1 LTTKEKSSNPIGEH
15 KIIEIIQRHLTLP
28 KMPVPFGDDVSAIQI
43 DEKNVAVLKTDMLVG
58 KTDAPKQMNLY
69 QAAKKAIVM
78 NVSDFAAKGVQPMAS
93 LVSLGLPRGFN
104 KKNVEN
110 LASGLNDGAQEYG
123 MYVIGGDT
131 NESSDLVISISLFG
145 ISEKSNLMLRNGAKA
160 DDILAVS
167 GLFGESA
174 AGLRLLSDQSLIAS
188 KKLRSQLTKAVLEP
202 NARLRE
208 GISLGKTRAVTASID
223 SSDGLAWS
231 LHEIAKSSG
240 VGFVLNKIP
249 TSNEAKRF
257 AKLNALNAENLALY
271 GGEEYELII
280 TIKPDKWAQ
289 ANSAVEKAGGK
300 LLQIGKATQ
309 KKGVYLETDGKQSR
323 IEPRGWEH
331 FASKT

>member
-1 LTTKEKSSNPIGEH
+1 
-15 KIIEIIQRHLTLP
+15 
-28 KMPVPFGDDVSAIQI
+28 MPVPFGDDISAIQI

-58 KTDAPKQMNLY
+58 KTDIPKQMNLY

-93 LVSLGLPRGFN
+93 LVSLGLPKGLN
-104 KKNVEN
+104 ENNVKN
-110 LASGLNDGAQEYG
+110 LAAGLNDGAREYG

-145 ISEKSNLMLRNGAKA
+145 ISEKSNLMLRNGAKVG
-160 DDILAVS
+160 DILAVS
-167 GLFGESA
+167 GLFGETA
-174 AGLRLLSDQSLIAS
+174 AGLRLLSEQKLIAT
-188 KKLRSQLTKAVLEP
+188 KKLRNQLTKAVLEP
-202 NARLRE
+202 KARLRE
-208 GISLGKTRAVTASID
+208 GISLGKTGAITASID

-231 LHEIAKSSG
+231 IHEIAKSSK
-240 VGFVLNKIP
+240 VGFVLNTIP

-271 GGEEYELII
+271 GGEEYELVI
-280 TIKPDKWAQ
+280 TINPDKWAQ
-289 ANSAVEKAGGK
+289 ANSATEKAGGK

-309 KKGVYLETDGKQSR
+309 RKGIYLETDGKQSR
-323 IEPRGWEH
+323 IEAQGWEH